1 METVNI
7 FFFFA
12 KCFPYP
18 VMHLK
23 PAICKTCTHI
33 TQHINTIKQIL
44 SSKASIYFHERF
56 NRKYLKKKRKVGLRN
71 CLYVY
76 RLRTCYPFNNGSGHE
91 QSTSNRNESASS

>member
-56 NRKYLKKKRKVGLRN
+56 NRKYLKKKKSWSQKLPVCVSFKNML
-71 CLYVY
+71 
-76 RLRTCYPFNNGSGHE
+76 PF
-91 QSTSNRNESASS
+91 